1 MNSLEELITLIQ
13 DELGIAVTA
22 DDAGRSLD
30 EIPGW
35 DSVHLL
41 WLVTV
46 VERRTGRPASLPGL
60 LEARDIEGLYAVLGG
75 A

>member
-1 MNSLEELITLIQ
+1 MNGIDDLITLIR

-22 DDAGRSLD
+22 GDAGRSLD

-46 VERRTGRPASLPGL
+46 VEQRTGRPASFPDL
-60 LEARDIEGLYAVLGG
+60 LQARDIEGLYAVLGG

>member
-1 MNSLEELITLIQ
+1 MNSVAELIVLIQ
-13 DELGIAVTA
+13 NELGITVAA

-46 VERRTGRPASLPGL
+46 VERLTGRSVSFPDL
-60 LEARDIEGLYAVLGG
+60 LEARDIEGLYAVMEG

>member
-1 MNSLEELITLIQ
+1 MNGIEDLITLIR

-46 VERRTGRPASLPGL
+46 VEQRTGRPASFPDL
-60 LEARDIEGLYAVLGG
+60 LQARDIDGLYTVLGG